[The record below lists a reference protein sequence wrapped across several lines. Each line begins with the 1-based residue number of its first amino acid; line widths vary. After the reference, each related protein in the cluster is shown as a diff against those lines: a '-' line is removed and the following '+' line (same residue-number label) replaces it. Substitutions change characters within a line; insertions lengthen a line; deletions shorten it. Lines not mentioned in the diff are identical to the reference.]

1 MYSITVKASNTTF
14 KKEKEEE
21 INTSW
26 QIFDLKGQV
35 VMQQAIVAIEGKN
48 ELNLNVS
55 NLPKGL
61 YIVQMPL
68 PNQMLS
74 EKWIIH

>member
-74 EKWIIH
+74 EKLIIH